1 MYDLNLD
8 RSVYAANESI
18 TVFGTFLGEYR
29 PAWYYMPPRLEYNSC
44 QYFSSI
50 PNNYICSTYGSDLFA
65 RNNLN
70 GSWQTVFYASYVDS
84 GIFGQKGYTY
94 YPFDWLGNV
103 GTYAYHFATFNA
115 GPSRADSSIT
125 FFGRYLRW
133 NSYGPWAYGPSDSPG
148 YFFGYTGASTPG
160 SINLH
165 SYFERWGTGNVAI
178 ASIPYTVCAP
188 SWNQACYAEANSCGD
203 RNYAGTADCN
213 GNCPSSSRTLER
225 SYYRSSCSSYPNAC
239 DQTTTGTTDC
249 NGSCSATTPPANP
262 AGYGSSCTSA
272 ANSCGDRNYGYV
284 QCNSSCSAGGAP
296 AERSVWNK
304 SCTLL
309 STPNVCGKTVTSTGI
324 TNCDGQCTGT
334 TPAAPSNSTCLYT
347 LTVDKAGN
355 GTGTVSG
362 GGTYDLGST
371 ATARATA
378 ATGSTFKEWSGD
390 CSGTNS
396 DTSVTMT
403 GNKTCTA
410 TFVNDPPQIGT
421 VTIKDEAGNAVNATN
436 KANPISD
443 TPVPYTITISGSDS
457 GGAGKVHAL
466 QTLINYQGGNA
477 GAYRGYLLWNE
488 GNGSDWAV
496 SAKSGSTKSC
506 TGVGGTAIVFK
517 DTNTNYGHDH
527 LNLVSCSVSD
537 SLNTRTVSFI
547 ITFDPLFT
555 TPLTNNDM
563 SGYALDD
570 LNQHDGWTNF
580 DLNFS
585 IVPPLSATCSAA
597 SSHTYSSTISYTA
610 DSFTWGINSLSGGTG
625 SYSYSWSGTEG
636 PSGSGTVTAST
647 RSTADTIVEYA
658 TTGTK
663 SASLTLS
670 SAGDTKSFACTSVT
684 ANPIPDLIPDDGTL
698 PSVTPTS
705 PATAAMAGESV
716 TFSARIANKGPK
728 ATGPANNFANV
739 IQIRNSNANGSAP
752 GNTTIARV
760 NTGTIT
766 SLALGAGT
774 NVSVPYTFS
783 QSAITTHGTTFFIR
797 VCANTNTSGN
807 AVIAAEVGGNNC
819 GADTKI
825 TVYPAL
831 AATCRASCPLSST
844 PSTCYTSDIVSWNL
858 TALSGGLPPYTYSWS
873 GGPTT
878 SGTGDN
884 SLSKTGSL
892 PNTTTA
898 TLSTASVSKKY
909 SVPSPP
915 DKTAAISL
923 TSLGVTKSFSC
934 TPRTVEGIADLVA
947 S

>member
-1 MYDLNLD
+1 
-8 RSVYAANESI
+8 
-18 TVFGTFLGEYR
+18 
-29 PAWYYMPPRLEYNSC
+29 
-44 QYFSSI
+44 
-50 PNNYICSTYGSDLFA
+50 
-65 RNNLN
+65 
-70 GSWQTVFYASYVDS
+70 
-84 GIFGQKGYTY
+84 
-94 YPFDWLGNV
+94 
-103 GTYAYHFATFNA
+103 
-115 GPSRADSSIT
+115 
-125 FFGRYLRW
+125 
-133 NSYGPWAYGPSDSPG
+133 
-148 YFFGYTGASTPG
+148 
-160 SINLH
+160 
-165 SYFERWGTGNVAI
+165 
-178 ASIPYTVCAP
+178 
-188 SWNQACYAEANSCGD
+188 
-203 RNYAGTADCN
+203 
-213 GNCPSSSRTLER
+213 
-225 SYYRSSCSSYPNAC
+225 
-239 DQTTTGTTDC
+239 
-249 NGSCSATTPPANP
+249 
-262 AGYGSSCTSA
+262 
-272 ANSCGDRNYGYV
+272 
-284 QCNSSCSAGGAP
+284 
-296 AERSVWNK
+296 
-304 SCTLL
+304 
-309 STPNVCGKTVTSTGI
+309 
-324 TNCDGQCTGT
+324 
-334 TPAAPSNSTCLYT
+334 
-347 LTVDKAGN
+347 
-355 GTGTVSG
+355 
-362 GGTYDLGST
+362 
-371 ATARATA
+371 
-378 ATGSTFKEWSGD
+378 
-390 CSGTNS
+390 
-396 DTSVTMT
+396 
-403 GNKTCTA
+403 
-410 TFVNDPPQIGT
+410 VNDPPRLGT
-421 VTIKDEAGNAVNATN
+421 VTIKDGSGNAVNATN
-436 KANPISD
+436 KANPISA
-443 TPVPYTITISGSDS
+443 TPIPYTITISGSDS
-457 GGAGKVHAL
+457 GGAGKVSVFYA
-466 QTLINYQGGNA
+466 LINEGGSNA
-477 GAYRGYLLWNE
+477 GAYRGYLLWNTGSSARWSDNTVE
-488 GNGSDWAV
+488 GR
-496 SAKSGSTKSC
+496 TC
-506 TGVGGTAIVFK
+506 TGSGYGGIYRNSPGET
-517 DTNTNYGHDH
+517 DYGDEYIH
-527 LNLVSCSVSD
+527 LSSCSVSD
-537 SLNTRTVSFI
+537 SGNTRTVSFI